1 MNGQCLC
8 GETTFEVE
16 LKNHDVHVCH
26 CSMCRRQTSGVIM
39 TVDVVK
45 GSLKFIQQSILV
57 YLTLLNGVKEAF
69 VTLVEQQFFGEQKIK
84 VTAISMCFL

>member
-26 CSMCRRQTSGVIM
+26 G
-39 TVDVVK
+39 
-45 GSLKFIQQSILV
+45 
-57 YLTLLNGVKEAF
+57 F
-69 VTLVEQQFFGEQKIK
+69 V
-84 VTAISMCFL
+84 A

>member
-26 CSMCRRQTSGVIM
+26 CSMCRRP
-39 TVDVVK
+39 VV
-45 GSLKFIQQSILV
+45 SL
-57 YLTLLNGVKEAF
+57 
-69 VTLVEQQFFGEQKIK
+69 
-84 VTAISMCFL
+84 

>member
-26 CSMCRRQTSGVIM
+26 
-39 TVDVVK
+39 
-45 GSLKFIQQSILV
+45 
-57 YLTLLNGVKEAF
+57 
-69 VTLVEQQFFGEQKIK
+69 
-84 VTAISMCFL
+84 